1 VSDPSASGGVAAKPP
16 GAGEGRRR
24 VTISRRILL
33 GMSASG
39 LLAGTL
45 GCERSTTTP
54 GPSGEVQPRERK
66 PGQPLHILVLGGT
79 GFLGPHFVE
88 AALAKGHTLTLF
100 NRGKTNPHLFPE
112 LEKLHGDRKTG
123 DLAVL
128 EGRVFDAVVDNS
140 GYLPKNVTQSAELLR
155 TSSQY
160 LFVSSVSAFRDQGKA
175 GLKESDPV
183 APLTEPDTDDVMTHY
198 GALKA
203 ACEQAA
209 EAAMPGRVTVVRP
222 GLIVGPGD
230 ESDRFTYWPVRIARG
245 GEVLAPGNPDDP
257 VQFIDVRDLAAFM
270 LLAVEKMATEVFSVV
285 GPIERMS
292 VQGMLEGCIAALGSD
307 ATLTWADAAFLA
319 SQEVQPWMQ
328 MTVWVP
334 PDSEFGGLG
343 AVDGSAAAA
352 AGLTTRSIGDTAKDT
367 LAWWNALPEER
378 RKEPR
383 AGLAAEREVEVLAAW
398 HGRSTEATAASAS

>member
-1 VSDPSASGGVAAKPP
+1 MTLSAV
-16 GAGEGRRR
+16 
-24 VTISRRILL
+24 
-33 GMSASG
+33 G
-39 LLAGTL
+39 LLASAL
-45 GCERSTTTP
+45 GCERSTTSPEPRRREP
-54 GPSGEVQPRERK
+54 GK
-66 PGQPLHILVLGGT
+66 PLHILVLGGT

-123 DLAVL
+123 DLAAL

-140 GYLPKNVTQSAELLR
+140 GYLPKHVTQSAELLK
-155 TSSQY
+155 TSGQY
-160 LFVSSVSAFRDQGKA
+160 LFVSSVSAFRDQGRP

-183 APLTEPDTDDVMTHY
+183 APLTEPDTEDVMTHY

-209 EAAMPGRVTVVRP
+209 EAVMPGRVTVVRP

-270 LLAVEKMATEVFSVV
+270 LLTVEQQRTATFSVV
-285 GPIERMS
+285 GPSERLS
-292 VQGMLEGCIAALGSD
+292 VRGMLEGCIAALESK
-307 ATLTWADAAFLA
+307 ATLTWADAEFLA

-343 AVDGSAAAA
+343 AVDGSAAWS
-352 AGLTTRSIGDTAKDT
+352 AGLITRPVGETAKDT
-367 LAWWNALPEER
+367 LTWWSALPEPR

-383 AGLAAEREVEVLAAW
+383 AGLSAEREVEVLAAW
-398 HGRSTEATAASAS
+398 HGRSSEGAEASASAS